1 MSDMARPRLTRRDK
15 ALAALILV
23 LGLVPAVYLS
33 LAENSI
39 WVAVA
44 GFVIVAVV
52 AAVWA
57 VVALRKRL
65 HEEAAPAPRHS
76 ASATEPHHG

>member
-1 MSDMARPRLTRRDK
+1 MTRPRLTRSDK
-15 ALAALILV
+15 ALAALLLV

-33 LAENSI
+33 LAEDSI

-44 GFVIVAVV
+44 GFVLVAVV

-57 VVALRKRL
+57 LVALRRRL
-65 HEEAAPAPRHS
+65 HEEPAPRHS
-76 ASATEPHHG
+76 ASTTEPHRR

>member
-1 MSDMARPRLTRRDK
+1 MTRPRLTRRDK
-15 ALAALILV
+15 GLAALLLV

-33 LAENSI
+33 LAEDSI

-44 GFVIVAVV
+44 GFVLVAVV

-57 VVALRKRL
+57 LVALRRRL
-65 HEEAAPAPRHS
+65 HEEPAPAPRHS
-76 ASATEPHHG
+76 ASTTEPHRR

>member
-1 MSDMARPRLTRRDK
+1 MFDMTRHRLTRRDK
-15 ALAALILV
+15 GLASLLLV

-33 LAENSI
+33 FAEDSI

-44 GFVIVAVV
+44 GFVLVAVV

-57 VVALRKRL
+57 LLALRRRL
-65 HEEAAPAPRHS
+65 HEEPAPTPRHS
-76 ASATEPHHG
+76 ASTIEPYQG

>member
-1 MSDMARPRLTRRDK
+1 MSNMTRPRLTRRDK
-15 ALAALILV
+15 ALAALIVV

-33 LAENSI
+33 LAEDST

-44 GFVIVAVV
+44 GFVVVVVV

-57 VVALRKRL
+57 VVALRRRL
-65 HEEAAPAPRHS
+65 HEEPAPAPRHA
-76 ASATEPHHG
+76 ASTTEPHQG